1 MLKVGLTGGIGS
13 GKSTVARFFEVLGV
27 DVYYA
32 DIKAKFLMNNN
43 PELIKLIIENIGDVY
58 DNGVLNKKKLA
69 RIIFSDKRK
78 LEFVNSI
85 VHPFVFKDFEEW
97 TQQMKHK
104 KILVQEAAILFESG
118 AYRMMDK
125 VITVYAPEKIR
136 IERVIKR
143 DKVAEKEVLD
153 RMKKQMNDEEK
164 IKLSDFVVKNYDNF
178 MIIPQVLDIYKKL
191 TNYS

>member
-43 PELIKLIIENIGDVY
+43 PELIKLLIENIGDIY
-58 DNGVLNKKKLA
+58 DNGALNKKKLA

-97 TQQMKHK
+97 TQQRKHK

>member
-97 TQQMKHK
+97 TQQRKHK

-136 IERVIKR
+136 IKRVIKR
-143 DKVAEKEVLD
+143 DKLAEKEVLD
-153 RMKKQMNDEEK
+153 RMTKQMNDEEK

-178 MIIPQVLDIYKKL
+178 MIIPQILDIYKKL